1 MEAAEADESFVELV
15 QVWHVTGREIEC
27 SGAVTEGAVALV
39 RVSGVHALRDVVLDH
54 LLAVK
59 SVRST
64 QTVFVL
70 DEWRAD
76 PVAAV
81 LDGT

>member
-1 MEAAEADESFVELV
+1 M
-15 QVWHVTGREIEC
+15 
-27 SGAVTEGAVALV
+27 ALV

-54 LLAVK
+54 LLSLD
-59 SVRST
+59 SVRNT

-76 PVAAV
+76 PVAAA
-81 LDGT
+81 LDRG